1 MQGLPKQMPGMMGMN
16 ADAIKKFNEAL
27 SSIQAKKINDEI
39 SEAILGKGRM
49 IITQDVKSGL
59 EYAKLKRETL
69 TDNGLQFIRRA
80 IQSGKYYY
88 IVNHTANQFNQEV
101 VLNTTSNAVYL
112 LNPQTGT
119 SGLANYSNDKNATRV
134 SLQLAPGE
142 SIVVQTSN
150 TPTNHPTPKYSYASS
165 ATDPIILN
173 KGWTI
178 SFSNGG
184 PMIPATQSMDH
195 IQPWTSLKGDSA
207 LYSFSGTGTYATR
220 FQLANK
226 FADDYVL
233 SLDKVY
239 ESAKV
244 IVNGKE
250 AGLIWSI
257 PFQLHIGKYL
267 RQGENEI
274 RLEVNN
280 LMANR
285 IAYMDR
291 NHIEW
296 RKYHEINFVNI
307 DYKRFDA
314 SNWKTQV
321 SGLDGNVVITP
332 VMYKK

>member
-1 MQGLPKQMPGMMGMN
+1 
-16 ADAIKKFNEAL
+16 
-27 SSIQAKKINDEI
+27 
-39 SEAILGKGRM
+39 
-49 IITQDVKSGL
+49 
-59 EYAKLKRETL
+59 
-69 TDNGLQFIRRA
+69 
-80 IQSGKYYY
+80 
-88 IVNHTANQFNQEV
+88 
-101 VLNTTSNAVYL
+101 
-112 LNPQTGT
+112 
-119 SGLANYSNDKNATRV
+119 
-134 SLQLAPGE
+134 
-142 SIVVQTSN
+142 
-150 TPTNHPTPKYSYASS
+150 
-165 ATDPIILN
+165 
-173 KGWTI
+173 
-178 SFSNGG
+178 
-184 PMIPATQSMDH
+184 MIPATQSMDH

-226 FADDYVL
+226 SADDYVL

>member
-1 MQGLPKQMPGMMGMN
+1 
-16 ADAIKKFNEAL
+16 
-27 SSIQAKKINDEI
+27 
-39 SEAILGKGRM
+39 M

-80 IQSGKYYY
+80 IQGGKYYY
-88 IVNHTANQFNQEV
+88 IVNHTANQINQDV

-112 LNPQTGT
+112 LNPQTGV
-119 SGLANYSNDKNATRV
+119 SGLANFSKVQNATKV

-150 TPTNHPTPKYSYASS
+150 TPTNHQTAKFPYSSS
-165 ATDPIILN
+165 ATAPIVLN
-173 KGWTI
+173 KDWSI

-184 PMIPATQSMDH
+184 PVIPKAQSMDH
-195 IQPWTSLKGDSA
+195 IQPWTFLKGDST
-207 LYSFSGTGTYATR
+207 LYSFSGTGTYVTR
-220 FQLANK
+220 FQLATK
-226 FADDYVL
+226 SADDYIL
-233 SLDKVY
+233 SVDKVY

-250 AGLIWSI
+250 AGLIWSV

-267 RQGENEI
+267 QQGDNEI

-280 LMANR
+280 LMANH

-332 VMYKK
+332 VMFKK